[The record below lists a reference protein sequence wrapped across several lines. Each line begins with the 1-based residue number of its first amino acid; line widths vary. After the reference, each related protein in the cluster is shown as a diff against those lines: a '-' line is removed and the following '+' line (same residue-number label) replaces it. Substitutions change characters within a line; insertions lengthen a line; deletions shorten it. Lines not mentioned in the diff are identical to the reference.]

1 MQEKEVV
8 QEENARLIALAEWED
23 ILEKKAKIYSRLL
36 TEAALAKTMESLSLR
51 HEQRKQRLLALACGE
66 PLKKKNGQGRCEM
79 NGGKEER

>member
-1 MQEKEVV
+1 MQEKEVA
-8 QEENARLIALAEWED
+8 QEENSRLIALAEWED

-66 PLKKKNGQGRCEM
+66 PLKKKNGQGRCAM
-79 NGGKEER
+79 NGGEEEK

>member
-8 QEENARLIALAEWED
+8 QEENSRLIALAEWED

-36 TEAALAKTMESLSLR
+36 TEVALAKTMESLSLR

-66 PLKKKNGQGRCEM
+66 PPKKKNGQGRCAM
-79 NGGKEER
+79 IGGKEEK